1 MSNIGRDFRDALG
14 QFATGVCVVSA
25 FSKEDYAIGMTI
37 NSFASVSL
45 DPRQVLWS
53 LKHNAVT
60 YGMFSSVH
68 EYSISVLSVH
78 QKELSNR
85 YAKPGD
91 HALLS
96 GDFLVSERGIPFIQ
110 GALAVFECTN
120 DQVVPSGDH
129 DVLIASVSHFHA
141 KGEQPPLMFY
151 SGRYLDVSDQVV
163 RSKPSPALSA

>member
-1 MSNIGRDFRDALG
+1 MSNINRDFRDALG
-14 QFATGVCVVSA
+14 RFATGVCIVSA
-25 FSKEDYAIGMTI
+25 FSNQDYAIGMTI

-60 YGMFSSVH
+60 YAMFSSVE
-68 EYSISVLSVH
+68 EYSISVLSAN

-91 HALLS
+91 HALVS
-96 GDFLVSERGIPFIQ
+96 GDFLVSERGIPFIRE
-110 GALAVFECTN
+110 ALSVFECTN

-129 DVLIASVSHFHA
+129 DVLIASVTHFHA
-141 KGEQPPLMFY
+141 KGDKLPLMFY
-151 SGRYLDVSDQVV
+151 SGQYLDTSMQAVKP
-163 RSKPSPALSA
+163 KPSPAVIV